1 MNHYLIVYEYVIR
14 NEDGTHTV
22 GTANCLGRFTIAP
35 PTIDHVSEF
44 QDKVK
49 AQIENCE
56 TVTVINLVPLTTS
69 QTYEENYAKSHT
81 DTSEENV
88 ESIESDD
95 APEDDKKS
103 VD

>member
-1 MNHYLIVYEYVIR
+1 MNHYLIVYEYIIR
-14 NEDGTHTV
+14 NEDGTHTA

-69 QTYEENYAKSHT
+69 QTYEENYAKSHADVT
-81 DTSEENV
+81 KENV
-88 ESIESDD
+88 GPIESDADFD
-95 APEDDKKS
+95 AVEKSED
-103 VD
+103 

>member
-14 NEDGTHTV
+14 NEDGTHTA

-69 QTYEENYAKSHT
+69 QTYEENYAKSHADIVKGET
-81 DTSEENV
+81 CESEYEPSEDSEEIK
-88 ESIESDD
+88 E
-95 APEDDKKS
+95 
-103 VD
+103 